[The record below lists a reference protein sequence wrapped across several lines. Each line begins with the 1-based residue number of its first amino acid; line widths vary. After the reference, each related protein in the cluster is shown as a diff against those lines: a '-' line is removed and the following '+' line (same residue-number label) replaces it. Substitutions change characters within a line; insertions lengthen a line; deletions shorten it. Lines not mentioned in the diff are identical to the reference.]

1 MRDRHVVFLSSNAQD
16 FIEEQRRVEPISSG
30 GGFLSSNA
38 QDFIE
43 ERACTRLEIPQKQ
56 FLSSNAQD
64 FIEDSQNRRDRYDVS
79 INS

>member
-1 MRDRHVVFLSSNAQD
+1 MLRTSLRTPDLAWSGW
-16 FIEEQRRVEPISSG
+16 RRRR
-30 GGFLSSNA
+30 FLSSNA